1 VRPICWRKVSKT
13 EARISLNNNKLPS
26 ANLVPLTPCLILVS
40 YRNNSNQLQCV
51 EKADENTLDAKNHQ
65 TFNIATNAIL
75 ERKVRNWE
83 ISPTCDS
90 HPQLINIRATI
101 AHSMPQRPKQQLAV
115 ASTCAS
121 SSTPVMHT
129 LM

>member
-1 VRPICWRKVSKT
+1 MKT
-13 EARISLNNNKLPS
+13 EARISLNNKLPS

-90 HPQLINIRATI
+90 RPQLINIRATI
-101 AHSMPQRPKQQLAV
+101 AHSMPQRPKQQQLAV

-121 SSTPVMHT
+121 WITPVMHT

>member
-1 VRPICWRKVSKT
+1 MGRPICWRKVRKT

-90 HPQLINIRATI
+90 RPQLINIRATSPI
-101 AHSMPQRPKQQLAV
+101 PCLNVQNNNSQWHQLV
-115 ASTCAS
+115 HPRVPLLC
-121 SSTPVMHT
+121 
-129 LM
+129 

>member
-1 VRPICWRKVSKT
+1 MRPICWRKVSKT

-26 ANLVPLTPCLILVS
+26 ANLVPLTPCLILVC

-90 HPQLINIRATI
+90 RPQLINIRATSPI
-101 AHSMPQRPKQQLAV
+101 PCLNVQNNNNLQLHQLV
-115 ASTCAS
+115 HPGLPLLCTR
-121 SSTPVMHT
+121 
-129 LM
+129 